1 MLEDDALRFDAFLK
15 ENDERVQDA
24 IHKAENE
31 AKNKQEKV
39 ISTCCFSP
47 ALKLCRNFCSY
58 LTGMSSLPGQRS
70 SALDMTW

>member
-39 ISTCCFSP
+39 IGRLLSICAAAP
-47 ALKLCRNFCSY
+47 
-58 LTGMSSLPGQRS
+58 
-70 SALDMTW
+70 

>member
-39 ISTCCFSP
+39 KRLSS
-47 ALKLCRNFCSY
+47 CSSCASHSQ
-58 LTGMSSLPGQRS
+58 LHPLHPIVANAKCS
-70 SALDMTW
+70 

>member
-39 ISTCCFSP
+39 TVMLLLAQTANS
-47 ALKLCRNFCSY
+47 AY
-58 LTGMSSLPGQRS
+58 VSSNLLSCTPSRTLGTPTM
-70 SALDMTW
+70 AT